1 LACLGLD
8 LEDLKNDDAISFN
21 LKAFTIITNCYENVT
36 RWFFLIDELL
46 FLSDYPKIKIEDL
59 LNSMV
64 ILDDNFLELKDIK
77 FSKNELLIKEVETSI
92 SRLFEIIRAYQ
103 S

>member
-1 LACLGLD
+1 MMMQYLSIWKLSQLSQIVMKMSLD
-8 LEDLKNDDAISFN
+8 G
-21 LKAFTIITNCYENVT
+21 
-36 RWFFLIDELL
+36 FFLIDELL

-64 ILDDNFLELKDIK
+64 ILDDHFLELKDIK